1 MRTCAECG
9 QGGVR
14 GAVCGAC
21 RKAVARHQ
29 ALVAPA
35 AAKLRGLV
43 ADAHAAGRMP
53 ADLRGV
59 SSAAVDW
66 AMTVGLRAT

>member
-9 QGGVR
+9 QDGVR
-14 GAVCGAC
+14 GKVCGAC

-29 ALVAPA
+29 RLVAPA
-35 AAKLRGLV
+35 AARLRGLV
-43 ADAHAAGRMP
+43 AAAHAAGRMP
-53 ADLRGV
+53 ADLRAA
-59 SSAAVDW
+59 SAAAVDR